1 MSGCIPA
8 VELDDDLAGTVVI
21 NFLEFTNV
29 AWKEEGL
36 VKCCD
41 DELNVANHGATKTSF
56 AR

>member
-8 VELDDDLAGTVVI
+8 VELDDNLAGTVVI

-29 AWKEEGL
+29 AWKEEEL